1 MRFNWKKILLCTVDV
16 VIGGYLVVAV
26 TAFNKPDESSLICR
40 KVNIYIQDEVTNGFI
55 TTKEVKRRLDTSELQ
70 PIGKPLSAVN
80 GREIEQMLEQSAFIK
95 KAECSKTMDGTVNIW
110 VSQRMP
116 VVRIKSNN
124 GDDYY
129 VDDNDCVMPNS
140 RYTSDLIIAT
150 GNISRSYATR
160 YVSPLAKAINE
171 SDLWRHQIE
180 QLNILP
186 DHTVEIVPRVGDHV
200 VNIGQL
206 PTYRDKKYRDKAI
219 KDYVG
224 SQLER
229 LRKFYVYGLSK
240 AGWNKYSYI
249 NLEFCNQI
257 ICTKRSEKR

>member
-1 MRFNWKKILLCTVDV
+1 MRFNWKKILLCAVDV

-150 GNISRSYATR
+150 GNISHLLQVNIVR
-160 YVSPLAKAINE
+160 
-171 SDLWRHQIE
+171 LWLE
-180 QLNILP
+180 GP
-186 DHTVEIVPRVGDHV
+186 TVE
-200 VNIGQL
+200 
-206 PTYRDKKYRDKAI
+206 
-219 KDYVG
+219 
-224 SQLER
+224 
-229 LRKFYVYGLSK
+229 
-240 AGWNKYSYI
+240 
-249 NLEFCNQI
+249 
-257 ICTKRSEKR
+257 